1 MGRRWT
7 VGRVAGNR
15 KKQEDVLLF
24 GSDEGSGVLYN
35 RVIVK
40 RGTDNMLI
48 VVVEAALFIHM
59 LT

>member
-15 KKQEDVLLF
+15 
-24 GSDEGSGVLYN
+24 SDEGSGVLYN

>member
-1 MGRRWT
+1 M
-7 VGRVAGNR
+7 AGNR